1 MSSKDFSPKMEKW
14 RKWMRRIETDIRTV
28 LSHHHMLCE
37 VADMII
43 KNPDLPEK
51 HIFYGCWG
59 NMRLTYVLIGLR
71 RQVKP
76 DKDSITFIGLLKEI
90 EQTPE
95 ELSWEY
101 YSSVRNDD
109 GEVAQCEFREYANPS
124 SLTYIC
130 RQKVKADIEKLESI
144 SAKHTKFTNK
154 RIAHLDKR
162 ELKAIPT
169 YEELN
174 ACLRLLERKYL
185 KYKLLFFAEGDNTLL
200 PPLAEQWKEI
210 FRKPWL
216 V

>member
-1 MSSKDFSPKMEKW
+1 MFSPKMEKW
-14 RKWMRRIETDIRTV
+14 QKWMRRIETDIRTV
-28 LSHHHMLCE
+28 LSHHRMLCE
-37 VADMII
+37 VEDMII
-43 KNPDLPEK
+43 KNPDLPK
-51 HIFYGCWG
+51 THSFYGCLG
-59 NMRLTYVLIGLR
+59 NTHLTYVLIGLR

-76 DKDSITFIGLLKEI
+76 DDQSITFMGLLKEI

-124 SLTYIC
+124 NLTHIC

-144 SAKHTKFTNK
+144 SAKHTKFTNR

-162 ELKAIPT
+162 GLKPRPT

-174 ACLRLLERKYL
+174 ACLERLEKMYLEYH
-185 KYKLLFFAEGDNTLL
+185 LLFFGQVDDTLVQPL
-200 PPLAEQWKEI
+200 PERWKDI